1 MPQSAPTQE
10 LFRRAIAQAQADGD
24 PWASHKLHTLPAERC
39 RRHRFNVLSG
49 GWVVDETLVKVE
61 RRPFDKGAMRRCY
74 RLKKLSQQPNRPAF
88 HPLKWKTSNNY
99 IGKQYHDASVMRD
112 DGGRAAVLLDV
123 QLQLTSAA
131 FATAFDEALVPPKR
145 VNIIDC
151 FAIELYERRPVEYML
166 VERFI
171 TGKDEYGRGF
181 IKHNSNIGYIDDNER
196 RLTPQVFSAATFW
209 LSRGAAMVTD
219 IQGVGD
225 LYTDPQVHCRSQRF
239 GTGDLGRRGMAFFFQ
254 SYDGSRN
261 PLFRVLGVPLFLLS
275 PNELRRAAN
284 ANAATATAA
293 HKIRDKP
300 ASSYNSLMSE
310 DDDDDGGPG
319 NSNGGEWGFFA
330 NMSARDDAL
339 TMRKASGTATR
350 RTQRASLGKG
360 SYQRKKENGDEDSE
374 TTTISA
380 IEKMMEKVSAQ
391 AARALVGILD
401 EVVDKL
407 APRLDGVEFDVASVL
422 SEFCQRDSCRKR
434 FHDRL
439 GRGGSS
445 SALMADVD
453 PPKQPSGKGVFGRW
467 ASKWGA
473 GLHYYKRSS
482 GTVGTGGS
490 GSGSSTSSSKK
501 SPQQSYAV
509 NDEAERAALVTENN
523 DDRVRWALAEV
534 HAALAELEAEGRFT
548 DWQPDATSSLFHTAR
563 AAELGSPVAAHA
575 LGRWHA
581 GLAPGALA
589 PHDATLG
596 RIRRDPTRAGPLLVL
611 AARRGDAAA
620 AFHAARAFLE
630 GDLGL
635 PADRRAAEKLLRFA
649 LKVATNVQPKGP
661 ITGFRIGDIV
671 EVDYRNNGFYYEARV
686 CEVRDDGTAD
696 VVYLEDDETER
707 RVDWLR
713 IQSRNTDKKTIP
725 AGKAGASLPPKH
737 RIIAELADLQATSNR
752 YKAAILLDE
761 AALAAVDLLA
771 PRAADTYRERAS
783 RLRRRS

>member
-1 MPQSAPTQE
+1 M
-10 LFRRAIAQAQADGD
+10 
-24 PWASHKLHTLPAERC
+24 
-39 RRHRFNVLSG
+39 
-49 GWVVDETLVKVE
+49 VDETLVKVE

-99 IGKQYHDASVMRD
+99 IGKQYHDAAVMRD

-151 FAIELYERRPVEYML
+151 FAIELYERRPIEYML

-225 LYTDPQVHCRSQRF
+225 LYTDPQVHCRSQKF

-284 ANAATATAA
+284 ADAATATAA
-293 HKIRDKP
+293 QKFRDKP
-300 ASSYNSLMSE
+300 ASSYNSLMS
-310 DDDDDGGPG
+310 DDDNVMG
-319 NSNGGEWGFFA
+319 NSQGGGTDWGFFA

-350 RTQRASLGKG
+350 RAQRASLGKG
-360 SYQRKKENGDEDSE
+360 SSKFKSDSDIE
-374 TTTISA
+374 EATVSL
-380 IEKMMEKVSAQ
+380 IEKMMEKVESQ
-391 AARALVGILD
+391 ASRALVGVLD
-401 EVVDKL
+401 EEVDKL
-407 APRLDGVEFDVASVL
+407 APRLDGFEFDVATVVA
-422 SEFCQRDSCRKR
+422 EFCQGDSCRRR

-439 GRGGSS
+439 GRGSS
-445 SALMADVD
+445 RELMMDVD
-453 PPKQPSGKGVFGRW
+453 PQPAQPSGKGLFGRW
-467 ASKWGA
+467 AAKWGA

-482 GTVGTGGS
+482 GTVAGS
-490 GSGSSTSSSKK
+490 GSGSSTTSSKK
-501 SPQQSYAV
+501 SAQQSHAV
-509 NDEAERAALVTENN
+509 NDEAERAALGTEVD

-548 DWQPDATSSLFHTAR
+548 DWQPDSTSALFHTSR

-596 RIRRDPTRAGPLLVL
+596 RIRRDPTKAGPLLVL

-649 LKVATNVQPKGP
+649 LKVAIATQAKGP
-661 ITGFRIGDIV
+661 IKGFRIGDIV

-707 RVDWLR
+707 RVDWSR
-713 IQSRNTDKKTIP
+713 IQSRVSDKKTIP

-737 RIIAELADLQATSNR
+737 RIIAELADLQATTNR

-761 AALAAVDLLA
+761 AALAAVDVLA
-771 PRAADTYRERAS
+771 PRAADTYRERAT
-783 RLRRRS
+783 RLRRRA